1 MSAVA
6 SIILAA
12 GQGKRMKSTLPK
24 VLHPVAGI
32 PMVSYSL
39 ELTGS
44 LNLAKRIVVLG
55 HQFERIKEAI
65 LSVDRKVLFVHQKE
79 QLGTA
84 HAVQAAEPYLTDF
97 SGIILIIS
105 ADVPLLKASTI
116 QKIIT
121 HHQRAANSG
130 TLLTARVKHPEG
142 YGRII
147 RNAAGEVI
155 QIVEEGDTLPEQR
168 KVNEINSGIYC
179 FNSKE
184 LFQALAQVKKDNSQK
199 EYYLTD
205 VIRIL
210 LEKGSSIGSITV
222 DDPVEITGINDQQ
235 TLSQVSQLIYERNA
249 LAHMEEGVIVISP
262 GNTFLEQRVQ
272 IGPGTIIYPF
282 TVITAGSQIGSGC
295 QIGPYAHIVESKI
308 GSQTR
313 IFSSLVEKSRIGSNS
328 DIGPF
333 AHIRPESIICDEVKI
348 GNFVEIKKT
357 LVGEGTRVGHLT
369 YLGDAVLGK
378 QVNIGAGTITCNY
391 DGVRKNRTTIEDG
404 VFIGSNNALVAPV
417 IIGKDSYT
425 AAGSTITGNVPAQS
439 LGIARAK
446 QENITGWVS
455 KKKKQNENK
464 KIEK

>member
-65 LSVDRKVLFVHQKE
+65 LSMDRKVLFVHQKE

-295 QIGPYAHIVESKI
+295 QIGPYTHIVESKI

-446 QENITGWVS
+446 QENITDWVS
-455 KKKKQNENK
+455 KKRSRTKIKK
-464 KIEK
+464 

>member
-24 VLHPVAGI
+24 VLHPVAGM
-32 PMVSYSL
+32 PMASYSL

-130 TLLTARVKHPEG
+130 TLLTARVEHPEG

-155 QIVEEGDTLPEQR
+155 QIVEESDALPEQR

-249 LAHMEEGVIVISP
+249 LAHMEEGVTVISP

-295 QIGPYAHIVESKI
+295 QIGPYTHIVESKI

-455 KKKKQNENK
+455 KKRSRTKIKK
-464 KIEK
+464 

>member
-295 QIGPYAHIVESKI
+295 QIGPYTHIVESKI

-425 AAGSTITGNVPAQS
+425 AAGSTITSNVPAQS

-455 KKKKQNENK
+455 KKKQNENK
-464 KIEK
+464 KTEK

>member
-295 QIGPYAHIVESKI
+295 QIGPYTHIVESKI

-455 KKKKQNENK
+455 KKRSRTKIKK
-464 KIEK
+464 